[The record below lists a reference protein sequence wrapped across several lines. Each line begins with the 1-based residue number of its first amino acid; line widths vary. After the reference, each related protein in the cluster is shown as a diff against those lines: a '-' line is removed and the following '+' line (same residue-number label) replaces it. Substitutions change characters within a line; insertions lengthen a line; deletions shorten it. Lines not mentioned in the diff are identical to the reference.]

1 MAWNEPGGGNKD
13 PWSGK
18 GGDQG
23 PPDLDEVVR
32 KLQERLGGLFGGKG
46 PKSNGDDGSGGGGG
60 SGGRGFPSLP
70 SGIDKRMLGI
80 GAAVLLVIWLASG
93 IYIIEPAE
101 RGVVLRF
108 GGYVD
113 TTEPGPHWRLPFPF
127 ESVVKVNVDQVSTF
141 THNAVMLTKDEN
153 IVDVELTVQ
162 ARKQDAA
169 DYLFQDRDPEKS
181 LKDAT
186 EAVVRTVIGRSKLD
200 YIVTEGRGAISTD
213 IQTGTQELM
222 NQYKTGLLITSVNM
236 QPAKPPEQVKDAFD
250 DAIKAREDKE
260 RLENKAEAYVNEV
273 LPKARG
279 EAARIEADA
288 MAYRDKV
295 IAESEGEAARFVS
308 VLGAYRQAPEV
319 TRERLYLETM
329 ESVLGDN
336 SKVLIDA
343 PQGNTMMY
351 LPLDQMLKG
360 RSAPAPAGSPQ
371 PQARVAP
378 EPEPTPE
385 RSVNRDRRTR

>member
-1 MAWNEPGGGNKD
+1 
-13 PWSGK
+13 
-18 GGDQG
+18 
-23 PPDLDEVVR
+23 
-32 KLQERLGGLFGGKG
+32 
-46 PKSNGDDGSGGGGG
+46 
-60 SGGRGFPSLP
+60 
-70 SGIDKRMLGI
+70 
-80 GAAVLLVIWLASG
+80 
-93 IYIIEPAE
+93 
-101 RGVVLRF
+101 
-108 GGYVD
+108 
-113 TTEPGPHWRLPFPF
+113 
-127 ESVVKVNVDQVSTF
+127 
-141 THNAVMLTKDEN
+141 
-153 IVDVELTVQ
+153 
-162 ARKQDAA
+162 
-169 DYLFQDRDPEKS
+169 
-181 LKDAT
+181 
-186 EAVVRTVIGRSKLD
+186 
-200 YIVTEGRGAISTD
+200 
-213 IQTGTQELM
+213 M

-295 IAESEGEAARFVS
+295 TAESEGEAARFVS
-308 VLGAYRQAPEV
+308 VLGAYQKAPEV

-329 ESVLGDN
+329 EQVLGDN

-360 RSAPAPAGSPQ
+360 RSAPAPAAGSPQ
-371 PQARVAP
+371 PQVRVAP

-385 RSVNRDRRTR
+385 RSVNRDRRIR